1 MPGFVQS
8 SRSSRT
14 NAAISRAQSIVP
26 THTTVRVPARPPS
39 NKNASMRTDKRFTCR
54 DGFHLKD
61 RNDDRRAAIDQQ
73 LFPRPT
79 EAPSAEP
86 NSNQAPS
93 SRNNA
98 GEEGVVDES
107 LSSFDCERMA
117 IADLLQRAAESKR
130 LQDDNSE
137 EQIPSKGL
145 DEEQHAQENEPE
157 MLLEGPTLQLAHAVA
172 TSSKHKPYA
181 EWLIYRPRASKTPR
195 RKQQQMEAEVQEV
208 LSAAT
213 GSSKANAMLLP
224 APPSA
229 KVARRSRGFATRTAH
244 RLLSPLPQEDTERYL
259 LSSRESSNR
268 DVDRLLVELFQV
280 PSTDTDSCAA
290 ATMLRKRTKL
300 RFATRRS
307 ELREQSA
314 VALRHRNLQSRM
326 DELRSVPQVL
336 DRVLEMARIKQQNL
350 VKAHGEN
357 LILKNKT
364 QTHRLLQ
371 MPPQT
376 PMYPSRA
383 GQMQHQALQRKLVL
397 DETQEIAVRAAV
409 NRWQKRRLEHKRQA
423 QQRYRGCQ
431 WLLLVQLAQASAQ
444 WRSRFQLLKEKHDFM
459 LHVSMAKKIQRIWRQ
474 HVLLRSNSLSLF
486 RMSSSRS
493 IRSPFYRMPIVM
505 KGICLL
511 QFAMRRWMERKRD
524 RLNRQAVD
532 MIVTAWFE
540 FQDVKFR
547 RLILRFRKR
556 VRDFQIMWRT
566 WRSITD
572 ARIKLLLLVWAKLE
586 KKAKRRYGVLSPSSA
601 GDDSEAEA
609 SRSMSLVH
617 VLRNKLK
624 EPKQIEGIHRHLRN
638 GGTVLTP
645 LSVGS
650 PSPAMASV
658 VSAFSPRSLSPTSLG
673 SISSSS
679 KARIMNKV
687 RHHKELQ
694 MQMQDEFHVAMQDFY
709 ATRNNHHSNA
719 SALLPEVSPAT
730 LAGASPSSPLRRA
743 PTSPRKFLLSV
754 FATTAA
760 GPMQHTTEKVPLSV
774 RVSLLRQLISD
785 KRRAFR
791 ARREKNRCVSSWP
804 LELVIIDAGR
814 VLTVLRLDYT
824 GSNGST
830 GASTCGAWSS
840 ATTCWRSCLRT
851 RSSSPAI
858 RSSFCC
864 TTCPS
869 SRCSRSC
876 SARNSKLTQVQP
888 TRASRSRFPRPVLPR
903 RRRRFR
909 LMGLSTPVGPRRWAV
924 VALGRVRP

>member
-1 MPGFVQS
+1 MQS
-8 SRSSRT
+8 SRTSRP

-26 THTTVRVPARPPS
+26 TQTNTVHVPARPPS
-39 NKNASMRTDKRFTCR
+39 NKNTSTRADKRFTCR

-61 RNDDRRAAIDQQ
+61 RNDDRRAVIDQQ
-73 LFPRPT
+73 LFPRP
-79 EAPSAEP
+79 AETP
-86 NSNQAPS
+86 GAEHNSNQAQS

-98 GEEGVVDES
+98 GEEGAHTSAIRESSAPEDES

-117 IADLLQRAAESKR
+117 IGDLLQRAIASKCAHGVYSAE
-130 LQDDNSE
+130 LTAADE
-137 EQIPSKGL
+137 GL
-145 DEEQHAQENEPE
+145 DEGQQAQDNGPEN
-157 MLLEGPTLQLAHAVA
+157 LLEGPTLQLAHVIA
-172 TSSKHKPYA
+172 TTSQHKPYA
-181 EWLIYRPRASKTPR
+181 EWLIYRPRERETPR
-195 RKQQQMEAEVQEV
+195 RKREQMEAEIQEV
-208 LSAAT
+208 LSAAS
-213 GSSKANAMLLP
+213 GSGKTNELLLP
-224 APPSA
+224 APPTA
-229 KVARRSRGFATRTAH
+229 KTASRGGFATRPVH

-259 LSSRESSNR
+259 LSSRESNNR

-314 VALRHRNLQSRM
+314 MALRQRNLQSRM

-336 DRVLEMARIKQQNL
+336 DRVLELARIKQQNL

-364 QTHRLLQ
+364 QTYRLLQ

-383 GQMQHQALQRKLVL
+383 GQKQHEALQRKQVL
-397 DETQEIAVRAAV
+397 DENQEIAVRGAV

-423 QQRYRGCQ
+423 QQRYRECQ

-444 WRSRFQLLKEKHDFM
+444 WWRKFHVLKEKHDFI
-459 LHVSMAKKIQRIWRQ
+459 LYVSMAKKIQRIWRQ

-486 RMSSSRS
+486 RTSSSRS
-493 IRSPFYRMPIVM
+493 IRSPFYHMPIVM

-511 QFAMRRWMERKRD
+511 QHAMRRWLERKRD

-601 GDDSEAEA
+601 GDDREAMAAEA

-624 EPKQIEGIHRHLRN
+624 ESKQIEGIHRHLRN

-650 PSPAMASV
+650 PSPAMATV
-658 VSAFSPRSLSPTSLG
+658 VSAFSPRSLSPTSLAL
-673 SISSSS
+673 ISSSS

-687 RHHKELQ
+687 RHHKELK

-709 ATRNNHHSNA
+709 ATRNNLNLHSNA
-719 SALLPEVSPAT
+719 SILQPE
-730 LAGASPSSPLRRA
+730 ASPVPLASASPHSPIRRA
-743 PTSPRKFLLSV
+743 PTSPRKVLLSV
-754 FATTAA
+754 FASTTAA
-760 GPMQHTTEKVPLSV
+760 PMQHTTEKIPLSV

-791 ARREKNRCVSSWP
+791 ARREKNRYVSSWS
-804 LELVIIDAGR
+804 LELAIRDAGSADR
-814 VLTVLRLDYT
+814 SALSRIE
-824 GSNGST
+824 SNGST
-830 GASTCGAWSS
+830 DASTCGAWSS
-840 ATTCWRSCLRT
+840 ATTCWTS
-851 RSSSPAI
+851 
-858 RSSFCC
+858 
-864 TTCPS
+864 
-869 SRCSRSC
+869 
-876 SARNSKLTQVQP
+876 
-888 TRASRSRFPRPVLPR
+888 
-903 RRRRFR
+903 
-909 LMGLSTPVGPRRWAV
+909 
-924 VALGRVRP
+924 